1 MQPEPKE
8 GTEAMTATGN
18 LRAGAAK
25 LDITPPLDTP
35 IAGSFNERR
44 ATDVDDPLYA
54 RALVLEA
61 GDVRLA
67 LVACDI
73 IALPFDDVTAAKALI
88 TQRTAI
94 PAECVQL
101 AATHTHTAGSPTGLL
116 GTPRA
121 AAYMAQLPA
130 RIASV
135 VELAVQRLRP
145 ARVGSAVLPVEG
157 VTFCRRFR
165 MRDGTV
171 HMNPGR
177 GNPDAV
183 EPVSPVDPALNVL
196 YVEDAEHRQ
205 PLALWANF
213 TLHYVGT
220 DHGNAFSA
228 DYFGRFARIVESAL
242 GGQALALLTNGA
254 SGQINNVDV
263 RDKQQPGGAYQ
274 AERVAR
280 VVAGAALSAA
290 GQARLTGEATLG
302 AELRTIQ
309 VTRRR
314 VTADDLAIAQRVLS
328 VPEGQRV
335 AGIPDAP
342 FSWVRGQPLPL
353 NVLHAYARE
362 MALLDALPATLP
374 APVQAL
380 RVNDLAIVGL
390 PGEIFVELGLAVKEA
405 SPGTRTA
412 VVSLANG
419 YLGYVPDDPGYEQ
432 GGYETWAA
440 RSAAVERGTGETL
453 VATANGLTAAVFG
466 AG

>member
-1 MQPEPKE
+1 M
-8 GTEAMTATGN
+8 AATGS

-35 IAGSFNERR
+35 IAGSFHERQ
-44 ATDVDDPLYA
+44 ATDVEDPLYA

-73 IALPFDDVTAAKALI
+73 IALEFGDVTAAKELI
-88 TQRTAI
+88 ARRTGI
-94 PAECVQL
+94 PAQCVQV

-116 GTPRA
+116 GAPRA
-121 AAYMAQLPA
+121 ETYMAQMPA
-130 RIASV
+130 RIASAV
-135 VELAVQRLRP
+135 GLAVKRLRP
-145 ARVGSAVLPVEG
+145 ARVGSSVLPVEG

-171 HMNPGR
+171 RMNPGR
-177 GNPDAV
+177 GNPDVV
-183 EPVSPVDPALNVL
+183 EPVSPIDPGLTVL
-196 YVEDAEHRQ
+196 YLEDAETRQ
-205 PLALWANF
+205 ALALWANF

-220 DHGNAFSA
+220 DNNNALSA

-254 SGQINNVDV
+254 SGQINNVDF

-280 VVAGAALSAA
+280 VVAGAAISAA
-290 GQARLTGEATLG
+290 GRVRLTGEATLD
-302 AELRTIQ
+302 AELRTID
-309 VTRRR
+309 VTRRKIS
-314 VTADDLAIAQRVLS
+314 ADDLAIAQRVLKA
-328 VPEGQRV
+328 PEGRG
-335 AGIPDAP
+335 ATGIPDAP
-342 FSWVRGQPLPL
+342 FSWVRGQPLPPD
-353 NVLHAYARE
+353 VRHTYARE
-362 MALLDALPATLP
+362 MAFLEALPATLP

-380 RVNDLAIVGL
+380 RVNELAIVGL
-390 PGEIFVELGLAVKEA
+390 PGEIFVELGLAIKAA
-405 SPGTRTA
+405 SPAVSTA
-412 VVSLANG
+412 VVGLANG
-419 YLGYVPDDPGYEQ
+419 YLGYVPDNQGYDQ

-440 RSAAVERGTGETL
+440 RSSAVERGTGEAL
-453 VATANGLTAAVFG
+453 VAAANDLTGAMFG